1 MLSCILA
8 SRALARGARAGA
20 PSAARAYTSTIDAS
34 RLTVVRT
41 TAPKPR
47 PAKETLVFGQTT
59 TDHMLEVDWDAEAGW
74 SAPALTPYH
83 ALSLD
88 PACNVFHYGIEAFEG
103 AKAYADAQGR
113 LRLFRPEL
121 NMQRL
126 ARSMRTLALPPLDEA
141 GFLECVRALVRTD
154 ADWVPRG
161 EGFALYLRPTVIG
174 TQPTLGVSRSRRCK
188 LFVIACPVGPYYPEG
203 FKPVRLLAERAAV
216 RAWPGGTGDS
226 KLGGNYA
233 PTIRVQGEA
242 QKAGFAQVLWL
253 FGAEQ
258 QVTEVGTMNFFVL
271 WTRRDGKRELI
282 TAPLDGT
289 ILPGVTRASLLELA
303 RRWGEFE
310 VTEGKFSIFDL
321 RDAAREGRV
330 IECFGA
336 GTAAVVSPVSA
347 ISYEGEEIKIPLHP
361 TDAAAGAGE
370 LTRRFWNV
378 LADIQYGRSDH
389 GTKGWSQL
397 L

>member
-1 MLSCILA
+1 MLLLSGALRRALLARCNSA
-8 SRALARGARAGA
+8 SRGLAT
-20 PSAARAYTSTIDAS
+20 AATTTIDAS

-59 TDHMLEVDWDAEAGW
+59 TDHMLEVDWDSEAGW
-74 SAPALTPYH
+74 SSPALTPYH

-113 LRLFRPEL
+113 LRLFRPEM
-121 NMQRL
+121 NMRRL

-141 GFLECVRALVRTD
+141 GFLECVRALVRAD

-174 TQPTLGVSRSRRCK
+174 TQPTLGVSRSRKCK

-242 QKAGFAQVLWL
+242 QKSGFAQVLWL
-253 FGAEQ
+253 FGPEQ

-271 WTRRDGKRELI
+271 WRRRDGRKELI

-303 RRWGEFE
+303 RGWGEFE

-321 RDAAREGRV
+321 AEAAREGRV
-330 IECFGA
+330 IEAFGA

-347 ISYEGEEIKIPLHP
+347 ISYNGEEIAIPLHP
-361 TDAAAGAGE
+361 TDKSAGAGE
-370 LTRRFWNV
+370 L
-378 LADIQYGRSDH
+378 
-389 GTKGWSQL
+389 
-397 L
+397 